1 MEVALIIIAVILFT
15 CVFLNNLSERVGVPV
30 LLMFILFGILVGT
43 SAPEAI
49 NDYGELI
56 GDICSI
62 SLVFVMFY
70 GGFGTRWSSVR
81 PVIGESA
88 LLASAGVVVTAASV
102 ALFCHYAL
110 GWQWAESLLM
120 GSVISSTDAAS
131 VFSIL
136 RTKSLGLKR
145 NTSPI
150 LEVESGSN
158 DPCSYMLTAICLSL
172 LGGEFSAGGILLMLL
187 MQIAFGIIFGLVI
200 AKIAQLILKGRSL
213 NNQGV
218 KMLFIFAVALTSYAL
233 PTLFGGNGYLS
244 TYIVGIILGNTE
256 FSERRPLVS
265 FFDGITSLMEILIF
279 FLLGFM
285 SVPERLAEAFIPALI
300 IFFFLTLVA
309 RPFAVFSVLLP
320 FRKYPLNQMSLISF
334 VGLRGAA
341 SIVFAIMTLNNALNL
356 SNDIFSIVF
365 VIVLLSISLQG
376 SLIPFASR
384 RLKMVELSGGDDSTF
399 STLQETEEISFG
411 RIRIDAFSPWA
422 DCRISQLNIPQELLI
437 VSIFRDGESIVP
449 NGNTLLRRDDEL
461 IIGIRGYENST
472 NAIIKSRIIRP
483 GSRWVGSTIREF
495 AAEKS
500 YLVIMIKRNGESII
514 PNGNTV
520 ICGNDQ
526 LEYIIRNNTGD
537 YELVIIFISIY

>member
-15 CVFLNNLSERVGVPV
+15 CVFLNNISERVGVPV

-43 SAPEAI
+43 SDPEAI

-172 LGGEFSAGGILLMLL
+172 LGGELSAGGILLMLL

-309 RPFAVFSVLLP
+309 RPFAVLSVLLP

-341 SIVFAIMTLNNALNL
+341 SIVFAIMTLNNAFNL

-537 YELVIIFISIY
+537 YE

>member
-172 LGGEFSAGGILLMLL
+172 LGGELSAGGILLMLL

-265 FFDGITSLMEILIF
+265 FFDGITCLMEILIF

-537 YELVIIFISIY
+537 YE

>member
-300 IFFFLTLVA
+300 TFFFLTLVA

-461 IIGIRGYENST
+461 IIGIRGYENNT

-537 YELVIIFISIY
+537 YE

>member
-15 CVFLNNLSERVGVPV
+15 CVFLNNISERVGVPV

-43 SAPEAI
+43 SDPEAI

-81 PVIGESA
+81 AVIGESA

-213 NNQGV
+213 NNQGI

-537 YELVIIFISIY
+537 YE

>member
-15 CVFLNNLSERVGVPV
+15 CVFLNNISERVGVPV

-81 PVIGESA
+81 AVIGESA

-537 YELVIIFISIY
+537 YE

>member
-81 PVIGESA
+81 AVIGESA

-172 LGGEFSAGGILLMLL
+172 LGGEFSVGGILLMLL

-399 STLQETEEISFG
+399 SNLQETEEISFG

-537 YELVIIFISIY
+537 YE

>member
-15 CVFLNNLSERVGVPV
+15 CVFLNNISERVGVPV

-81 PVIGESA
+81 AVIGESA

-172 LGGEFSAGGILLMLL
+172 LGGELSAGGILLMLL

-437 VSIFRDGESIVP
+437 VSIFRDGEPIVP
-449 NGNTLLRRDDEL
+449 NGNTLLKRDDEL
-461 IIGIRGYENST
+461 IIGIRGYENNT

-537 YELVIIFISIY
+537 YE

>member
-15 CVFLNNLSERVGVPV
+15 CVFLNNISERVGVPV

-200 AKIAQLILKGRSL
+200 AKIAQLILNGRSL

-437 VSIFRDGESIVP
+437 VSIFRDGEPIVP
-449 NGNTLLRRDDEL
+449 NGNTLLKRDDEL
-461 IIGIRGYENST
+461 IIGIRGYENNT

-537 YELVIIFISIY
+537 YE

>member
-15 CVFLNNLSERVGVPV
+15 CVFLNNISERVGVPV

-172 LGGEFSAGGILLMLL
+172 LGGEFSVGGILLMLL

-265 FFDGITSLMEILIF
+265 FFDGLTSLMEILIF

-399 STLQETEEISFG
+399 SNLQETEEISFG

-537 YELVIIFISIY
+537 YE

>member
-15 CVFLNNLSERVGVPV
+15 CVFLNNISERVGVPV

-81 PVIGESA
+81 AVIGESA

-102 ALFCHYAL
+102 AFFCHFAL

-537 YELVIIFISIY
+537 YE

>member
-172 LGGEFSAGGILLMLL
+172 LGGELSAGGILLMLL

-233 PTLFGGNGYLS
+233 PTIFGGNGYLS

-285 SVPERLAEAFIPALI
+285 SVPERLADAFIPALI

-537 YELVIIFISIY
+537 YE

>member
-15 CVFLNNLSERVGVPV
+15 CVFLNNISERVGVPV

-110 GWQWAESLLM
+110 GCQLAESLLM

-399 STLQETEEISFG
+399 STLQESEEISFG

-449 NGNTLLRRDDEL
+449 NGNTLLKRDDEL

-537 YELVIIFISIY
+537 YE

>member
-172 LGGEFSAGGILLMLL
+172 LGGEFSVGGILLMLL

-483 GSRWVGSTIREF
+483 GSRWVGSTIREL

-537 YELVIIFISIY
+537 YE

>member
-15 CVFLNNLSERVGVPV
+15 CVFLNNISERVGVPV

-70 GGFGTRWSSVR
+70 GGFGTRWSSVS

-158 DPCSYMLTAICLSL
+158 DPCSYMLTALCLTL
-172 LGGEFSAGGILLMLL
+172 IGGDLSAGGILLMLL

-537 YELVIIFISIY
+537 YE

>member
-172 LGGEFSAGGILLMLL
+172 LGGELSAGGVLLMLL

-213 NNQGV
+213 NNQGI

-285 SVPERLAEAFIPALI
+285 SVPERLADAFIPALI

-341 SIVFAIMTLNNALNL
+341 SIVFAIMTLNKALNL

-537 YELVIIFISIY
+537 YE

>member
-15 CVFLNNLSERVGVPV
+15 CVFLNNISERVGVPV

-81 PVIGESA
+81 AVIGESA

-200 AKIAQLILKGRSL
+200 AKIAQLILNGRSL

-399 STLQETEEISFG
+399 STLQESEEISFG

-537 YELVIIFISIY
+537 YE

>member
-15 CVFLNNLSERVGVPV
+15 CVFLNNISERVGVPV

-172 LGGEFSAGGILLMLL
+172 LGGELSAGGVLLMLL

-213 NNQGV
+213 NNQGL

-233 PTLFGGNGYLS
+233 PTIFGGNGYLS

-437 VSIFRDGESIVP
+437 VSIFRDGEPIVP
-449 NGNTLLRRDDEL
+449 NGNTLLKRDDEL
-461 IIGIRGYENST
+461 IIGIRGYENNT

-537 YELVIIFISIY
+537 YE

>member
-15 CVFLNNLSERVGVPV
+15 CVFLNNISERVGVPL

-172 LGGEFSAGGILLMLL
+172 LGGELSAGGILLMLL

-537 YELVIIFISIY
+537 YE

>member
-172 LGGEFSAGGILLMLL
+172 LGGELSAGGILLMLL

-309 RPFAVFSVLLP
+309 RPFAVFSALLP

-537 YELVIIFISIY
+537 YE

>member
-172 LGGEFSAGGILLMLL
+172 FSGEFSAGGILLMLL

-356 SNDIFSIVF
+356 STDIFSIVF

-472 NAIIKSRIIRP
+472 NAIIKSRVIRP

-537 YELVIIFISIY
+537 YE

>member
-81 PVIGESA
+81 SVIGESA

-172 LGGEFSAGGILLMLL
+172 FGGEFSAGGILLMLL

-461 IIGIRGYENST
+461 IIGIRGYENNT

-537 YELVIIFISIY
+537 YE

>member
-81 PVIGESA
+81 AVIGESA

-172 LGGEFSAGGILLMLL
+172 LGGELSAGGVLLMLL

-437 VSIFRDGESIVP
+437 VSIFRDGEPIVP
-449 NGNTLLRRDDEL
+449 NGNTLLKRDDEL

-537 YELVIIFISIY
+537 YE

>member
-15 CVFLNNLSERVGVPV
+15 CVFLNNISERVGVPV

-172 LGGEFSAGGILLMLL
+172 LGGEFSVGGILLMLL
-187 MQIAFGIIFGLVI
+187 MQIAFGIIFGFVI

-537 YELVIIFISIY
+537 YE

>member
-15 CVFLNNLSERVGVPV
+15 CVFLNNISERVGVPV

-70 GGFGTRWSSVR
+70 GGFGTRWRSVR

-110 GWQWAESLLM
+110 GWQWVESLLM

-158 DPCSYMLTAICLSL
+158 DPCSYMLTALCLTL
-172 LGGEFSAGGILLMLL
+172 IGGDLSAGGILLMLL

-200 AKIAQLILKGRSL
+200 AKIAQVILKGKAL
-213 NNQGV
+213 HNQGV

-285 SVPERLAEAFIPALI
+285 SVPERLADAFIPALI

-537 YELVIIFISIY
+537 YE

>member
-172 LGGEFSAGGILLMLL
+172 FGGELSAGGILLMLL

-537 YELVIIFISIY
+537 YE

>member
-15 CVFLNNLSERVGVPV
+15 CVFLNNISERVGVPV

-62 SLVFVMFY
+62 ALVFVMFY
-70 GGFGTRWSSVR
+70 GGFGTRWRSVR

-110 GWQWAESLLM
+110 GWQWVESLLM

-172 LGGEFSAGGILLMLL
+172 LGGEFSVGGILLMLL

-213 NNQGV
+213 NNQGI

-233 PTLFGGNGYLS
+233 PTLLGGNGYLS

-537 YELVIIFISIY
+537 YE

>member
-110 GWQWAESLLM
+110 GWQLAESLLM

-172 LGGEFSAGGILLMLL
+172 FGGELSAGGILLMLL

-537 YELVIIFISIY
+537 YE

>member
-172 LGGEFSAGGILLMLL
+172 LGGELSVGGILLMLL

-537 YELVIIFISIY
+537 YE

>member
-81 PVIGESA
+81 AVIGESA

-172 LGGEFSAGGILLMLL
+172 FGGEFSAGGILLMLL

-537 YELVIIFISIY
+537 YE

>member
-15 CVFLNNLSERVGVPV
+15 CVFLNNISERVGVPV

-81 PVIGESA
+81 AVIGESA

-172 LGGEFSAGGILLMLL
+172 LGGELSAGGILLMLL

-537 YELVIIFISIY
+537 YE

>member
-15 CVFLNNLSERVGVPV
+15 CVFLNNISERVGVPV

-461 IIGIRGYENST
+461 IIGIRGYENNT

-537 YELVIIFISIY
+537 YE

>member
-15 CVFLNNLSERVGVPV
+15 CVFLNNISERVGVPV

-43 SAPEAI
+43 SDPEAI

-62 SLVFVMFY
+62 ALVFVMFY
-70 GGFGTRWSSVR
+70 GGFGTRWRSVR

-110 GWQWAESLLM
+110 GWQWVESLLM

-158 DPCSYMLTAICLSL
+158 DPCSYMLTALCLTL
-172 LGGEFSAGGILLMLL
+172 IGGDLSAGGILLMLL

-200 AKIAQLILKGRSL
+200 AKIAQVILKGKAL
-213 NNQGV
+213 HNQGV

-233 PTLFGGNGYLS
+233 PTLLGGNGYLS

-285 SVPERLAEAFIPALI
+285 SVPERLADAFIPALI

-537 YELVIIFISIY
+537 YE

>member
-285 SVPERLAEAFIPALI
+285 SVPERLADAFIPALI

-526 LEYIIRNNTGD
+526 LEFIIRNNTGD
-537 YELVIIFISIY
+537 YE

>member
-81 PVIGESA
+81 AVIGESA

-172 LGGEFSAGGILLMLL
+172 LGGELSAGGVLLMLL

-537 YELVIIFISIY
+537 YE

>member
-172 LGGEFSAGGILLMLL
+172 LGGEFSVGGILLMLL

-437 VSIFRDGESIVP
+437 VSIFRDGEPIVP
-449 NGNTLLRRDDEL
+449 NGNTLLKRDDEL

-537 YELVIIFISIY
+537 YE

>member
-15 CVFLNNLSERVGVPV
+15 CVFLNNISERVGVPV

-43 SAPEAI
+43 SDPEAI

-172 LGGEFSAGGILLMLL
+172 LGGEFSVGGILLMLL

-537 YELVIIFISIY
+537 YE

>member
-172 LGGEFSAGGILLMLL
+172 LGGEFTVGGILLMLL

-399 STLQETEEISFG
+399 SNLQETEEISFG

-449 NGNTLLRRDDEL
+449 NGNTLLKRDDEL

-483 GSRWVGSTIREF
+483 GSRWVGSTIRKF
-495 AAEKS
+495 AAEKR

-537 YELVIIFISIY
+537 YE

>member
-81 PVIGESA
+81 AVIGESA

-172 LGGEFSAGGILLMLL
+172 LGGELSAGGILLMLL

-537 YELVIIFISIY
+537 YE

>member
-15 CVFLNNLSERVGVPV
+15 CVFLNNISERVGVPV

-172 LGGEFSAGGILLMLL
+172 LGGELSAGGVLLMLL

-200 AKIAQLILKGRSL
+200 AKIAQLILNGRSL

-461 IIGIRGYENST
+461 IIGIRGYENNT

-537 YELVIIFISIY
+537 YE

>member
-81 PVIGESA
+81 AVIGESA

-172 LGGEFSAGGILLMLL
+172 LGGELSAGGILLMLL

-213 NNQGV
+213 NNQGL

-233 PTLFGGNGYLS
+233 PTIFGGNGYLS

-537 YELVIIFISIY
+537 YE